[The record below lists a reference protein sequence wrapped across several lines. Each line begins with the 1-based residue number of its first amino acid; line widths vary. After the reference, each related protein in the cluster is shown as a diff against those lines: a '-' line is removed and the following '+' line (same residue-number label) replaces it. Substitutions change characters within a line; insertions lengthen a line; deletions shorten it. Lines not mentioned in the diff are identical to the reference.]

1 MALQGPSGS
10 GKTYSALLLAF
21 GLCND
26 WTKIAVVDTENHS
39 AELYSNL
46 GQYNTVSIGAPYAPE
61 KYGEAVHLCEQAR
74 MEVIILDSISHEWDG
89 SGGILDVHGN
99 MAGNSFTNW
108 SKLTPRHNAFIQT
121 IVQSNC
127 HIMGTIR
134 SKQDYVLQEKNG
146 RIVPEKVG
154 LKGVTR
160 DGMDYEFTL
169 VLEIDIKH
177 NASASKDR
185 TGLFVSKPEFK
196 ITIETGGQIL
206 NWCNEGTVLVHDGS
220 AGVTIPAIQLQQRID
235 ECMTI
240 EALIQLYKSQS
251 SQVQQQSTT
260 AFSRKRKELTT
271 LEAMESNPISQ
282 ILKTSVNGQHTN
294 HSAGKA

>member
-61 KYGEAVHLCEQAR
+61 KYGEAIHLCEQAG
-74 MEVIILDSISHEWDG
+74 MDVIILDSISHEWDG
-89 SGGILDVHGN
+89 SGGILDIHAN

-108 SKLTPRHNAFIQT
+108 SKLTPRHNTFIQT
-121 IVQSNC
+121 IVQSSC
-127 HIMGTIR
+127 HIIGTIR

-146 RIVPEKVG
+146 RMIPEKVG

-160 DGMDYEFTL
+160 EGMDYEFTV

-185 TGLFVSKPEFK
+185 TGLFGSKPEFK
-196 ITIETGGQIL
+196 INTETGRQIL
-206 NWCNEGTVLVHDGS
+206 NWCNEGVPVHNDC
-220 AGVTIPAIQLQQRID
+220 AGVTIPTIQLQKRID
-235 ECMTI
+235 ECATVV
-240 EALIQLYKSQS
+240 ALIELYKAQAP
-251 SQVQQQSTT
+251 QVQHQSTA
-260 AFSRKRKELTT
+260 AFSKKRKELVA
-271 LEAMESNPISQ
+271 LEAIQSNPISQ
-282 ILKTSVNGQHTN
+282 ILNNSVNGKHTN
-294 HSAGKA
+294 NSAGKA